1 MSPLGIC
8 DMLLCSVLQRFFQN
22 GSQVSGFE
30 HDLNQWSSNVNIHAY
45 LKPNKSIEMQTKEKS
60 KLKMHLSK
68 DMYNVYT
75 QNLCTHFSKNIYK
88 SDKPGAHY
96 RGEQVP
102 T

>member
-1 MSPLGIC
+1 
-8 DMLLCSVLQRFFQN
+8 
-22 GSQVSGFE
+22 
-30 HDLNQWSSNVNIHAY
+30 
-45 LKPNKSIEMQTKEKS
+45 MQTKEKS

-75 QNLCTHFSKNIYK
+75 QNLCTHFSKNINK
-88 SDKPGAHY
+88 LDKPGDHY